1 MFWYTRR
8 VAIFLALICMT
19 YHDVFW
25 CDVRVESIVVGRA
38 ADEDWMSKKGG
49 HSEGEECAAMWVG

>member
-1 MFWYTRR
+1 MILTRHD
-8 VAIFLALICMT
+8 VLVCMT